1 MIKYIK
7 ISDRVKTMNKTEKIR
22 KIYAIVIGV
31 FVVAM
36 GIALIC
42 VAAEIYYSGRGTGV
56 IFTREIVA
64 QRLQAMAIP
73 FILLIGAIAVGAI
86 FPLYEVKAKFSSE
99 NAVRLLSSK
108 LPEGGNG
115 EEYEAAAAN
124 RKKLKNVQLGLWIG
138 ESALLFGC
146 TTAVLCYMLNTS
158 HFLSENITGEIFKM
172 VQNVLPWIAAAFI
185 TLIAATIANGYIS
198 SKILKEI
205 KTMIKNGNGVIA
217 TPTENKYI
225 AAIKNVLSKDLTLWI
240 VRGVIFV
247 IAVTFIIVGICNG
260 GARDVLIKA
269 INICTECIGLG

>member
-1 MIKYIK
+1 MIKYYK
-7 ISDRVKTMNKTEKIR
+7 ISDTVKTMNNTEKIR
-22 KIYAIVIGV
+22 KIYAIAIGI

-36 GIALIC
+36 GITLIC

-64 QRLQAMAIP
+64 RRLQAMAIP
-73 FILLIGAIAVGAI
+73 FIFLIGAIAVGAI

-124 RKKLKNVQLGLWIG
+124 HKKLKNIQLGLWIG
-138 ESALLFGC
+138 ESAILLGC
-146 TTAVLCYMLNTS
+146 TIAVLCYMLNTA
-158 HFLSENITGEIFKM
+158 HFLSVNITNEIFKM

-198 SKILKEI
+198 SKLLKEI
-205 KTMIKNGNGVIA
+205 KTLIKNGNGTVA
-217 TPTENKYI
+217 TPSENKFV
-225 AAIKNVLSKDLTLWI
+225 ATIKNVLSKDLTLWI
-240 VRGVIFV
+240 VRGIIFAV
-247 IAVTFIIVGICNG
+247 AVTFIILGIFNG
-260 GARDVLIKA
+260 GAHDVLVKA